1 MVEDDLVDPLSAPG
15 QDSESPEPV
24 DDTIEDMTAMPVDN
38 LDIEVVDE
46 FDEDDFDE
54 DFDDDF
60 EEEIVGE
67 YDLQDDQ
74 YGEVFDKEFGHLTDP
89 TRSPPKKAAE
99 PKKPVKKDAKKNK
112 K

>member
-15 QDSESPEPV
+15 EKAETPAPV
-24 DDTIEDMTAMPVDN
+24 DDTIEDMTVMPVDN

-46 FDEDDFDE
+46 FDETDFDE

-67 YDLQDDQ
+67 YDLSLI
-74 YGEVFDKEFGHLTDP
+74 HI
-89 TRSPPKKAAE
+89 
-99 PKKPVKKDAKKNK
+99 
-112 K
+112 